1 MEYLPIIQRIIFIF
15 VHKNSKSI
23 SINIV
28 WYNIV
33 WYICIE
39 VIIKFS
45 WTI

>member
-15 VHKNSKSI
+15 VHKNSKSN
-23 SINIV
+23 SI
-28 WYNIV
+28 NIV